1 MPQVFPDTNFPNQ
14 AACEGTG
21 GDWTAQGCR
30 TNMDYSEAE
39 AAQMRA
45 GRSQYAGGTVS
56 QAALQANCRA
66 QGGTLQADNTCNTA
80 TAPAPAAFR
89 DTSGDWTA
97 QNTTSVI
104 GTGVQALLGGIGLGL
119 QADAA
124 SQQRRFQQ
132 AQLEMQNQLAQR
144 NLQFQQAQL
153 AAAAAVP
160 GSAEAT
166 QATAVAQQIA
176 QQMVLVQQQM
186 AAAVAARNAAA
197 TGPSAG
203 TIALVAGG
211 VAVAGLLL
219 LVVTR
224 RNDPAPRYNPSR
236 RRR

>member
-1 MPQVFPDTNFPNQ
+1 MTFTTQEVGERLPQAFQTERACRDSGGTWV
-14 AACEGTG
+14 AAAAGRTQGCWASSDLGQLASSLGGTTTG
-21 GDWTAQGCR
+21 G
-30 TNMDYSEAE
+30 
-39 AAQMRA
+39 
-45 GRSQYAGGTVS
+45 
-56 QAALQANCRA
+56 
-66 QGGTLQADNTCNTA
+66 
-80 TAPAPAAFR
+80 TAPAPAAP
-89 DTSGDWTA
+89 SSPGDWTA

-104 GTGVQALLGGIGLGL
+104 GTGVQALPGGLGLGL

-132 AQLEMQNQLAQR
+132 AQLEMQQQLAQQD
-144 NLQFQQAQL
+144 LQFRQAQL
-153 AAAAAVP
+153 AAAAAPP

-166 QATAVAQQIA
+166 QATAAAQQLA

-186 AAAVAARNAAA
+186 AAAAAARNAAA

-224 RNDPAPRYNPSR
+224 RNDPAPGARYNGRRSR
-236 RRR
+236 